1 MRLLVS
7 FTHLCGLVLFS
18 ILYIAIPLFEIGY
31 CIAANLEVKEILT
44 RPFVAVVR
52 DIRDYVHSTFLLVS
66 YLESRRERLFWIE
79 CISFQIYNTLYTQ
92 QACSIPRETANLSII
107 RMQFIGLIIY
117 TQIKQPTHFFIL
129 LQIRWYNDLCPNSL
143 FLHFNK

>member
-31 CIAANLEVKEILT
+31 CIATNLEVKEILT

-52 DIRDYVHSTFLLVS
+52 DIRDYVHSTFPLVS
-66 YLESRRERLFWIE
+66 YLELRRERLFWIE

-92 QACSIPRETANLSII
+92 QACSIPRETANLS
-107 RMQFIGLIIY
+107 
-117 TQIKQPTHFFIL
+117 
-129 LQIRWYNDLCPNSL
+129 NDYDVA
-143 FLHFNK
+143 